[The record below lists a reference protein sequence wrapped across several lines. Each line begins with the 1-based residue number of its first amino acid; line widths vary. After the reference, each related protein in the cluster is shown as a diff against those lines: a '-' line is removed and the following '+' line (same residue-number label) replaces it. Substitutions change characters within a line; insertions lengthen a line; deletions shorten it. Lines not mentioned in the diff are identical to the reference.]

1 MGLTNLHAKLIAILL
16 LVTLGASAQT
26 TVIPDKLRIK
36 TIPQSP
42 LSGDMMVTV
51 DASGNIK
58 KDTIKSG
65 STTTHSLSF
74 TYGFLGQPFSF
85 NGSVPVSSQ
94 IDTTKLQT
102 ILNFFPKGDT
112 RYLKSSTAS
121 TTYALQSTTLTI
133 NGTTF
138 DLSANRTW
146 SAGTVTS
153 ITPGYGFTSS
163 TPITGSGTMTTDTT
177 KLQTILNFFPKG
189 DTRYYKSSNPS
200 NYISR
205 TGISATSPI
214 FYNNST
220 GVISSQAATTS
231 QNGYLTNT
239 DWTTFNGKQSNLY
252 VINIIDYGAVGDS
265 TTDNT
270 TAIRNAI
277 AACTN
282 SNGCKIIIPAGEYI
296 VSDTLLVTKAVTFE
310 GYGGINPVY
319 SGTQY
324 NHAVSQL
331 VFTSTTK
338 NGVYVNADNVMFD
351 NLSITNNQTTPTAGA
366 GIYVKKSIGF
376 RMQNCSIL
384 NFYND
389 FDIENGWD
397 WSIHDNLFYNSHH
410 WNVKV
415 ADANLVDAG
424 DQAFY
429 ANWLY
434 GNTNTLALIR
444 YENGG
449 GLKIWGN
456 KLNGTPGSSYPT
468 GIDIAIN
475 ASTAD
480 CKIFANSIE
489 NFTVAGIFSRCTTT
503 FPNLQINDN
512 QISTGVDAQC
522 IFLRNN
528 TNVNVANNVLAN
540 SNSTKYLIDVD
551 SCGTTY
557 IGVNNFSGYAKTL
570 LYGTNNYNNP
580 TILRNRISS
589 VLSGTSVTFDIDKTS
604 YNVYTLTGNSTLGFS
619 NFVVGDRGDLIVIQ
633 DATGGRTLTFTGATV
648 TGTLNTAANAIN
660 YIKIEWIGAPYVFI
674 NM

>member
-42 LSGDMMVTV
+42 VSGDMMVTV

-74 TYGFLGQPFSF
+74 TYGFLGQPYSF
-85 NGSVPVSSQ
+85 NGSAPVSSQ

-112 RYLKSSTAS
+112 RYAKIGGGTLAN
-121 TTYALQSTTLTI
+121 TLTF
-133 NGTTF
+133 GTGLVSGSF
-138 DLSANRTW
+138 NNSANVTEKVDT
-146 SAGTVTS
+146 AVIQTV
-153 ITPGYGFTSS
+153 
-163 TPITGSGTMTTDTT
+163 
-177 KLQTILNFFPKG
+177 LNFFPKG

-282 SNGCKIIIPAGEYI
+282 SNGCKIIIPAGKYI
-296 VSDTLLVTKAVTFE
+296 VSDTLLVTKAITFE
-310 GYGGINPVY
+310 GYGGVNPVY

-338 NGVYVNADNVMFD
+338 NAFYVNADNVMFD

-410 WNVKV
+410 WNVKI
-415 ADANLVDAG
+415 ADVNLVDAG

-456 KLNGTPGSSYPT
+456 KLNGAPGSSYSK

-512 QISTGVDAQC
+512 QISTGNDAQC

-528 TNVNVANNVLAN
+528 TNVNVSNNVLAN
-540 SNSTKYLIDVD
+540 SNSTKYLLDVD

-557 IGVNNFSGYAKTL
+557 IGMNNFSGYAKTL
-570 LYGTNNYNNP
+570 LYGNNNYNNP

-604 YNVYTLTGNSTLGFS
+604 YNVYTLTGNSTMGFS
-619 NFVVGDRGDLIVIQ
+619 SFVVGDRGDLIVIQ

-648 TGTLNTAANAIN
+648 TGTLNTAANAVN
-660 YIKIEWIGAPYVFI
+660 NIKIEWIGAPYVFI